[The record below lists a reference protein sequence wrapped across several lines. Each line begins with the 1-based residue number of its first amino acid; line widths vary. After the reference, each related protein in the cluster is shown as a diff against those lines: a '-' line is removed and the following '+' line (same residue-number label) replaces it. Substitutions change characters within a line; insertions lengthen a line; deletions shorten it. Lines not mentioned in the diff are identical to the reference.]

1 MSNQSKRGK
10 HAAALPQQKAADVGE
25 SEAKAV
31 AATNPEREEKFATK
45 GDLKQ
50 LKNSLVAKIEHG
62 FQLILQQ
69 LRFEVTN
76 LNQKIDAND
85 ARHTERMDASDARH
99 TERMDASD
107 ARTNEKFD
115 ELRSD
120 MAQLRRDVDKQFEAK
135 EKIDAERSAASDA
148 RNAERLDASEARS
161 IERAK
166 ASEARIIERVN
177 HIESMMK
184 QVSEKNLYKIAFIV
198 AAILAAMAAVYQ
210 FFKSLIS

>member
-1 MSNQSKRGK
+1 MSNQSKHGK
-10 HAAALPQQKAADVGE
+10 HAAALPQQKVADVGE

-31 AATNPEREEKFATK
+31 ATTNPEREEKFAIK

-50 LKNSLVAKIEHG
+50 LKNSLVAKMEHG

-85 ARHTERMDASDARH
+85 ARNTERM
-99 TERMDASD
+99 E
-107 ARTNEKFD
+107 
-115 ELRSD
+115 
-120 MAQLRRDVDKQFEAK
+120 
-135 EKIDAERSAASDA
+135 ASDA
-148 RNAERLDASEARS
+148 RNAERLDVHEARTTEKIDALRSDMDKQFEAKDKIDAERAAASEARN
-161 IERAK
+161 IERA
-166 ASEARIIERVN
+166 AATEARIIERVI

-184 QVSEKNLYKIAFIV
+184 QVSEKNLYKVAFIV

-210 FFKSLIS
+210 FVIKVFM